1 MVSIFGAS
9 QDSSCAA
16 PRAKGRAGPPCG
28 EGGPQ
33 APSPPLAHQAGSRL
47 QAGRTPTQGWWAGT
61 FKRGVQ
67 RAAGRRARMGPGWLL
82 PMLGLVLEL
91 PGGSPAQKQLPR
103 EPHNLNWG
111 KFSGFWYIV
120 AIASDTQGLLP
131 ARDKRKL
138 GASLVKVHKM
148 GQLRVVLQGEGCPG
162 LPGHRDPG
170 LVKGVAGF
178 HVLISDYKDSVVY
191 LRLGRRAGQAT
202 KTLLLLSRQSTA
214 SFLSMRKFIDVCE
227 ALELTRSVTVLPK
240 DASCAHTILP

>member
-148 GQLRVVLQGEGCPG
+148 GQLRVVLVFNWSQGCKAH
-162 LPGHRDPG
+162 LLILRKDRKRA
-170 LVKGVAGF
+170 VFRNTCAGVQG
-178 HVLISDYKDSVVY
+178 
-191 LRLGRRAGQAT
+191 
-202 KTLLLLSRQSTA
+202 RQSTA

>member
-1 MVSIFGAS
+1 
-9 QDSSCAA
+9 
-16 PRAKGRAGPPCG
+16 
-28 EGGPQ
+28 
-33 APSPPLAHQAGSRL
+33 
-47 QAGRTPTQGWWAGT
+47 
-61 FKRGVQ
+61 
-67 RAAGRRARMGPGWLL
+67 MGPGWLL

-148 GQLRVVLQGEGCPG
+148 GQLRVVLVFNWSQGCKAHS
-162 LPGHRDPG
+162 LILRKDRKRAVFRNT
-170 LVKGVAGF
+170 LKGVAGF

-191 LRLGRRAGQAT
+191 LRLGRAGQAT

-214 SFLSMRKFIDVCE
+214 SFLSMKKFIDVCE